1 MAVYCFGIMGG
12 MNLLL
17 LLLALPWLAFSIV
30 LVLVGGRAVLGTADG
45 SAIPPQSFGLRAF
58 QTR

>member
-1 MAVYCFGIMGG
+1 

-17 LLLALPWLAFSIV
+17 LLLALPWLAFAIV
-30 LVLVGGRAVLGTADG
+30 LACVGGRTVLGTADG

-58 QTR
+58 QMR

>member
-1 MAVYCFGIMGG
+1 

-17 LLLALPWLAFSIV
+17 LLLTLPWLAFAIV
-30 LVLVGGRAVLGTADG
+30 LARVGGRAVLGTTDG

>member
-1 MAVYCFGIMGG
+1 

-17 LLLALPWLAFSIV
+17 LILALPWLAFAVV
-30 LVLVGGRAVLGTADG
+30 LVRVGGRAVLGTADG
-45 SAIPPQSFGLRAF
+45 TAIPPQSFGLRSF

>member
-1 MAVYCFGIMGG
+1 

-17 LLLALPWLAFSIV
+17 LFLVSPWLAFA
-30 LVLVGGRAVLGTADG
+30 LVLARVGGRAVLGTADG
-45 SAIPPQSFGLRAF
+45 SAIPPQSFGLRSF

>member
-1 MAVYCFGIMGG
+1 

-17 LLLALPWLAFSIV
+17 LLVPLPWLAFA
-30 LVLVGGRAVLGTADG
+30 LVLARVGGRSVLGTADG

>member
-1 MAVYCFGIMGG
+1 MA

-17 LLLALPWLAFSIV
+17 LLLALPWLAFA
-30 LVLVGGRAVLGTADG
+30 LVLARVGGRAVVGTADG